1 MRVQSRKEG
10 MKGEMQRVRMNE
22 QGGGEMSEEKR
33 VALCLPAC
41 MHACFVCLSQSPQF
55 VSSLLIQSVFASH
68 LRQLI

>member
-1 MRVQSRKEG
+1 
-10 MKGEMQRVRMNE
+10 
-22 QGGGEMSEEKR
+22 MSEEKR